1 MNNLL
6 DYIAWRG
13 DLPMAVSPFN
23 EVDNLIL
30 SELAYTDLA
39 DIVPP
44 PGEGE
49 SLSLAEAARAYLA
62 SGREQSYLINDPRRA
77 LEAAGGSERFGGLR
91 LSAYVS
97 EIDTQRQSQFAAVS
111 FHLAD
116 GSCYA
121 AFRGTD
127 NTLVGWREDFNLSY
141 LDETDGQLR
150 ALRYLE
156 KLSEDFSGPL
166 RLGGHSKGGNL
177 AIYAAAFCNER
188 TRRQICEVYSNDG
201 PGFNQAVTQTEAYQ
215 QSLAKVRLII
225 PESSL
230 VGILLSNK
238 AERRIVKS
246 SAAGIYQHDPY
257 SWAVLG
263 DRFVE
268 AEKLSPSSALLDEAL
283 RRWAEELDDEQWQN
297 LVSAIFDALDASGA
311 ETFTQMHSRP
321 LPAYGAVL
329 RALMDMEPQ
338 RKKQLREILRR
349 LNAAGKDAARREERQ
364 SLAASLKELLQKGR
378 EEKKR

>member
-1 MNNLL
+1 M
-6 DYIAWRG
+6 
-13 DLPMAVSPFN
+13 
-23 EVDNLIL
+23 
-30 SELAYTDLA
+30 
-39 DIVPP
+39 
-44 PGEGE
+44 
-49 SLSLAEAARAYLA
+49 
-62 SGREQSYLINDPRRA
+62 
-77 LEAAGGSERFGGLR
+77 
-91 LSAYVS
+91 
-97 EIDTQRQSQFAAVS
+97 
-111 FHLAD
+111 
-116 GSCYA
+116 
-121 AFRGTD
+121 
-127 NTLVGWREDFNLSY
+127 
-141 LDETDGQLR
+141 
-150 ALRYLE
+150 
-156 KLSEDFSGPL
+156 
-166 RLGGHSKGGNL
+166 
-177 AIYAAAFCNER
+177 
-188 TRRQICEVYSNDG
+188 
-201 PGFNQAVTQTEAYQ
+201 TQTEAYQ

-311 ETFTQMHSRP
+311 ETFTQLHSRP

-338 RKKQLREILRR
+338 RKMQLREILRR

-378 EEKKR
+378 EEKNR